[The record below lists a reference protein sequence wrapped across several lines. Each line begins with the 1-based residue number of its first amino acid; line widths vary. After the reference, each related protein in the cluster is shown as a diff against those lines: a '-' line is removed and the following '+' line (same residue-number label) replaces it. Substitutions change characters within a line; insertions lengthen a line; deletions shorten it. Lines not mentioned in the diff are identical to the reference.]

1 MSHKGT
7 QNAGVKAPPGAW
19 QAKCGGPGVASSC
32 LPQRARARFWSLDIR
47 SIGMLRYGTFRSI
60 GMLRYGREL
69 S

>member
-7 QNAGVKAPPGAW
+7 QNAGVAVS
-19 QAKCGGPGVASSC
+19 GVASSC

-60 GMLRYGREL
+60 GMLRYVREL